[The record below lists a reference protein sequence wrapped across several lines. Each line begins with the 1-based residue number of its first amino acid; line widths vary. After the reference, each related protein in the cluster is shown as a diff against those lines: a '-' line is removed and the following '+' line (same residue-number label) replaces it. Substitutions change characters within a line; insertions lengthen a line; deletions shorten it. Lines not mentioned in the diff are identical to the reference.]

1 MGRGAQGGKYQHPRS
16 CRRVTTTPIR
26 PSVDALL
33 RAWAHLVAAEGALD
47 GPFSRLRSIELD
59 GAILALEG
67 LGA

>member
-1 MGRGAQGGKYQHPRS
+1 M
-16 CRRVTTTPIR
+16 TTTPIR